1 MKKQYDKSKCKLLSK
16 DLNVEEIIARNKS
29 VLSNYDFTTVLN
41 AIQQKFN
48 RMQGFPSEECKMSIG
63 MRLIH
68 AVYEDDKISSNL
80 YDKLDN
86 KLLTILRDDFGYE
99 CEIQNFGGSFFGS
112 YYLVIY
118 L

>member
-16 DLNVEEIIARNKS
+16 DLNVEEIFARNKS
-29 VLSNYDFTTVLN
+29 VLASYDFTTVLN

-48 RMQGFPSEECKMSIG
+48 RMQGFP
-63 MRLIH
+63 
-68 AVYEDDKISSNL
+68 
-80 YDKLDN
+80 
-86 KLLTILRDDFGYE
+86 